1 MCDGKPSEWFFLQKM
16 PHKIA
21 LFWNQMAGV
30 EEKINNQK
38 THNPKVNGRHETSS
52 NNRHKGK
59 RQGA

>member
-21 LFWNQMAGV
+21 LFWNQMAST
-30 EEKINNQK
+30 EEKINGQ
-38 THNPKVNGRHETSS
+38 TNPKEHGRHETSS
-52 NNRHKGK
+52 NNRHQGE